1 MITRQDLFD
10 QSIEFDKFFNRLY
23 EENNNELRI
32 YIDKAKNIIH
42 NYFMFKVE
50 LMSSS
55 YNHYNKQ
62 VKVDFQDDFAAEKFY
77 LKLLLN
83 WEYLLN

>member
-23 EENNNELRI
+23 EENNNELRF

-42 NYFMFKVE
+42 NYFMLKVE
-50 LMSSS
+50 LMSSN
-55 YNHYNKQ
+55 YNQCGKQ
-62 VKVDFQDDFAAEKFY
+62 VKVDFNDDFSAETFY
-77 LKLLLN
+77 RKLLLN